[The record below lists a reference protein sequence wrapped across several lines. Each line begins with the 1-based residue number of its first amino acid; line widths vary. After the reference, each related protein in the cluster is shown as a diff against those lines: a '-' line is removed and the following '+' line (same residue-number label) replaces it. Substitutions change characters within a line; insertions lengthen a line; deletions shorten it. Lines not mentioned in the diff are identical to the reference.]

1 MPTLKLAARALL
13 KSPFVTIVATLSLAL
28 GIGANSAIFSL
39 FDQLLLRGLPV
50 EAPERLVNLSA
61 PGPKPGSQSCSQA
74 GSCEAVF
81 SYPMFRDLERADV
94 GLAGIAAHRLF
105 GANLALDGQ
114 PISGQGMLVSGRYFE
129 VLGVEPALGRLIGPG
144 DDETLGGNPVAV
156 LSHRY
161 WANELG
167 SDPGVINRSIVVNG
181 QSFTVIGVA
190 QRGFDG
196 TTLGTNPRV
205 FVPLTMT
212 EQMFLGWELS
222 EDRRSYLLYLFGR
235 LRDDG
240 SIEQA
245 STEINALYT
254 SIVNDVEVPLQS
266 QMTADAMERFRA
278 KQVLLEPGPRGQSNV
293 DREARTPLILLL
305 TITGFVLLIACANIA
320 NLLLAR
326 GATRAQE
333 ISVRSALGGS
343 RRKLV
348 GQLVAESLALA
359 MVGGLA
365 SLLVAR
371 GTLYAIGSWIP
382 PEAAESLE
390 LGLDPRMI
398 LFAGAL
404 AIGTGIL
411 FGLYPALHWTRPD
424 LIAALRVSSAQP
436 GASRAAHRYRNAL
449 VTVQFA
455 LSMTLLVGAGLFI
468 RSLSAVARVD
478 LGLRTDDM
486 VTFAISPTLNGYE
499 ADRSRALYQETE
511 EALAALP
518 GVTAVS
524 AALVPVLAG
533 SSWGTD
539 VSVEGFAWEPGV
551 DDNSRYNIV
560 GPGYFSTMGIPLL
573 AGREL
578 TDGDVVGA
586 PIVAVVN
593 EAFTRKFGLDG
604 RNAVGKR
611 MSEEGG
617 GATELDI
624 EIVGVVQDAKYNDV
638 KGEIPPLFFKSY
650 RQHEFAPQ
658 LTFYARAGIDP
669 DEVMRAVPALMSRVD
684 PSVPVENMKTLERQ
698 VDENVF
704 LDRMIG
710 TLSAAFAV
718 LATLLAAIGL
728 YGVLAFTVAQ
738 RTREIGVRMALGAGG
753 QRVRRMILTQVG
765 RIVLVGVVL
774 GGVGAYYLA
783 RTAEALLF
791 EVQGQDPL
799 VLVGVAVVLGVVAL
813 AAGYLP
819 ARRAS
824 RVDPMV
830 ALRSD

>member
-1 MPTLKLAARALL
+1 MTTLKLAARALL
-13 KSPFVTIVATLSLAL
+13 KSPFVTTVAALSLAL

-39 FDQLLLRGLPV
+39 FDQLLLQGLPV

-61 PGPKPGSQSCSQA
+61 QGPKPGSQSCSQA

-94 GLAGIAAHRLF
+94 GLEGIAAHRLF
-105 GANLALDGQ
+105 GANFALDGQ

-161 WANELG
+161 WSNELG
-167 SDPGVINRSIVVNG
+167 SDPSVLNRSIVVNG

-196 TTLGTNPRV
+196 TTLGLSPRV

-212 EQMFLGWELS
+212 QQMFLGWELF

-254 SIVNDVEVPLQS
+254 SIVNEVEVPLQT
-266 QMTADAMERFRA
+266 QMTAEAMERFKS
-278 KQVLLEPGPRGQSNV
+278 KQVLLEPGPRGQSSMSQ
-293 DREARTPLILLL
+293 EARTPLILLF

-333 ISVRSALGGS
+333 IAVRGALGGS
-343 RRKLV
+343 RRRLV
-348 GQLVAESLALA
+348 GQLLAESLALA
-359 MVGGLA
+359 LVGGFA
-365 SLLVAR
+365 SLFVAR

-382 PEAAESLE
+382 PEAAQSLE
-390 LGLDPRMI
+390 LGVDPRMI

-411 FGLYPALHWTRPD
+411 FGFYPALHWTRPD

-449 VTVQFA
+449 VTAQFA
-455 LSMTLLVGAGLFI
+455 LSMALLVGAGLFI
-468 RSLSAVARVD
+468 RSLSAVSRVD

-499 ADRSRALYQETE
+499 AERSRALYQETE

-524 AALVPVLAG
+524 AALVPVFAG

-551 DDNSRYNIV
+551 DDNSRFNVV

-573 AGREL
+573 AGREF
-578 TDGDVVGA
+578 TDGDVTGA
-586 PIVAVVN
+586 PTVAVVN

-617 GATELDI
+617 GSAELDI
-624 EIVGVVQDAKYNDV
+624 EIVGVVQDAKYDDV

-650 RQHEFAPQ
+650 RQQEFAPQ
-658 LTFYARAGIDP
+658 LTFYARTGIEP
-669 DEVMRAVPALMSRVD
+669 EEVMRAVPALMSRVD

-698 VDENVF
+698 IDENVF

-774 GGVGAYYLA
+774 GGVGAYYLG

-791 EVQGQDPL
+791 EVEGQDPL
-799 VLVGVAVVLGVVAL
+799 VLAGVAVLLGVVAL
-813 AAGYLP
+813 AAGYVP

-830 ALRSD
+830 ALRSE

>member
-1 MPTLKLAARALL
+1 MTTLKLAARALL
-13 KSPFVTIVATLSLAL
+13 KSPFVTTVAALSLAL

-50 EAPERLVNLSA
+50 DDPERLVNLSA
-61 PGPKPGSQSCSQA
+61 PGPKPGSQSCNQA

-94 GLAGIAAHRLF
+94 GLQGIAAHRLF

-114 PISGQGMLVSGRYFE
+114 PVSGEGMLVSGRYFE
-129 VLGVEPALGRLIGPG
+129 ALGVEPALGRLIGPD
-144 DDETLGGNPVAV
+144 DDETLGGDPVAV

-161 WANELG
+161 WSSELG
-167 SDPGVINRSIVVNG
+167 GDPGVLDRSILLNG
-181 QSFTVIGVA
+181 QAFTIVGVA
-190 QRGFDG
+190 QRGFEG
-196 TTLGTNPRV
+196 TTVGGNPRV

-212 EQMFLGWELS
+212 EQMFLGWELF
-222 EDRRSYLLYLFGR
+222 EDRRAYLLYVFGR

-245 STEINALYT
+245 STEINALYA
-254 SIVNDVEVPLQS
+254 SIVNEVEVPLQT
-266 QMTADAMERFRA
+266 QMTPESLERFRA
-278 KQVLLEPGPRGQSNV
+278 KRVLLEPGPRGQSSMNQ
-293 DREARTPLILLL
+293 EARTPLILLF
-305 TITGFVLLIACANIA
+305 TITGVVLLIACANIA

-333 ISVRSALGGS
+333 IAVRSALGGS
-343 RRKLV
+343 RR
-348 GQLVAESLALA
+348 QLVAQLLAESLALA
-359 MVGGLA
+359 LVGGSA

-371 GTLYAIGSWIP
+371 GTLRAIGSWVP
-382 PEAAESLE
+382 PDAAQSLD
-390 LGLDPRMI
+390 LGLDSRMV

-404 AIGTGIL
+404 AVGTGVL

-436 GASRAAHRYRNAL
+436 SASRSAQRYRSGL

-455 LSMTLLVGAGLFI
+455 LSMALLVGAGLFI

-478 LGLRTDDM
+478 LGLRADDM

-499 ADRSRALYQETE
+499 ADRSRALYQDTE

-518 GVTAVS
+518 GVTSVT
-524 AALVPVLAG
+524 AALVPVLGG

-551 DDNSRYNIV
+551 DDNSRYNVV
-560 GPGYFSTMGIPLL
+560 GPGYFSTLGIPLL
-573 AGREL
+573 AGREF

-586 PIVAVVN
+586 PRVVVVN

-617 GATELDI
+617 GDTQLDI
-624 EIVGVVQDAKYNDV
+624 EIVGVVQDAKYDDV
-638 KGEIPPLFFKSY
+638 KGEIPPLFFTPY
-650 RQHEFAPQ
+650 RQVDFVPQ
-658 LTFYARAGIDP
+658 LTFYARTGIEP
-669 DEVMRAVPALMSRVD
+669 DEIMRAVPPLVAGVD
-684 PSVPVENMKTLERQ
+684 PSLPVESLKTLERQ
-698 VDENVF
+698 IEENVF

-710 TLSAAFAV
+710 TLSTAFAA
-718 LATLLAAIGL
+718 LATMLAAVGL

-738 RTREIGVRMALGAGG
+738 RTREIGVRMALGAGAS
-753 QRVRRMILTQVG
+753 RVRRMVLGQVG
-765 RIVLVGVVL
+765 RVVIVGGIL
-774 GGVGAYYLA
+774 GLVGAYYLGRA
-783 RTAEALLF
+783 AQSLLF
-791 EVQGQDPL
+791 EVQGQDPF
-799 VLVGVAVVLGVVAL
+799 VLVGVAILLAGVAL
-813 AAGYLP
+813 CAAYVP